1 MQYSAEQQYQNFLQ
15 EFENINAAIWKLESV
30 LPSSRFMNEELSN
43 RAFMRQRLYALR
55 CTMGEIYQ
63 YCLLNDEEIKKEIEN
78 ENQAAE

>member
-55 CTMGEIYQ
+55 CDMGQIYQ
-63 YCLLNDEEIKKEIEN
+63 YCKQNEQELIEEIEN